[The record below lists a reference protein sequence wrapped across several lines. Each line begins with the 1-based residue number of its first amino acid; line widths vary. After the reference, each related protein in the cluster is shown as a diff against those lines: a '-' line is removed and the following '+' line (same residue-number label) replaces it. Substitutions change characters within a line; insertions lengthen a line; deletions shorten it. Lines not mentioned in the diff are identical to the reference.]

1 MGRCH
6 AATALLIKEVD
17 AGVSVNLH
25 VSPLSLTYRLR
36 ASAVGRQAYQ
46 IEDADEMLRQLHQA
60 LSWIQLAENEE
71 ALTTARHSVS
81 PLNEH

>member
-1 MGRCH
+1 M
-6 AATALLIKEVD
+6 
-17 AGVSVNLH
+17 SVNRH

-36 ASAVGRQAYQ
+36 ASAVGRQAYE
-46 IEDADEMLRQLHQA
+46 IEDPDEMLRQLHQA

-71 ALTTARHSVS
+71 ILTATRASVT

>member
-1 MGRCH
+1 LGRYH
-6 AATALLIKEVD
+6 AATALLIKEAN
-17 AGVSVNLH
+17 AGVSVNQH

-36 ASAVGRQAYQ
+36 ASAVGKQAYE
-46 IEDADEMLRQLHQA
+46 IEDAEEMLRQLHLA

-71 ALTTARHSVS
+71 ALTAARNAVA

>member
-1 MGRCH
+1 
-6 AATALLIKEVD
+6 
-17 AGVSVNLH
+17 VSVNRH

-36 ASAVGRQAYQ
+36 ASSVGQQAYE
-46 IEDADEMLRQLHQA
+46 IEDPDEMLRQLHQA

-71 ALTTARHSVS
+71 VLTAARASVT